1 MKNTASMLGALLLSA
16 ALLPAAQAQT
26 APTTLTVFM
35 GSQQRPEIF
44 QPIFDRF
51 SKQNP
56 NIKVKIEQ
64 GGATSEAQN
73 QYLTT
78 VLAARDP
85 SLDIFLIDVVRP
97 ATFAAAGW
105 AEPLDSYIPSKDQYL
120 KAFLPGTIASST
132 VNGKLYALP
141 AFTDAQFLYYRKDLL
156 AKYNAKVPTT
166 WDELTATATRI
177 TKAEGGTGNTLQG
190 FNFQGAPIE
199 GTVCNFLELLWSAG
213 GDAGNV
219 DSAQGQQGLNFLVNS
234 VKSKLSPASSAEIKT
249 DDSRQQFQAGKVLFG
264 LNWSYAWAHFQGNS
278 PDPTKVKGN
287 VGVAKLPAFGKNT
300 SSTCVGGWQW
310 GVSSYSK
317 NKAASVKLLQYMVS
331 SDVQREIAV
340 KGAYLPVRRA
350 LYNDPAVVAANPH
363 FKTLFP
369 VVSNARSRPVTP
381 AYPRVSE
388 IIRTN
393 VSAAVSGNKTVDAA
407 LKDMQQGLAPL
418 IK

>member
-1 MKNTASMLGALLLSA
+1 MKKSAPLLGAFLLSA
-16 ALLPAAQAQT
+16 ALLPAALAQKS
-26 APTTLTVFM
+26 ATTLTVFM

-51 SKQNP
+51 TKQNP
-56 NIKVKIEQ
+56 NIKIKIEQ

-78 VLAARDP
+78 VLAAKDP

-120 KAFLPGTIASST
+120 KAFLPATISAAT
-132 VNGKLYALP
+132 IGGKLYSLP

-156 AKYNAKVPTT
+156 TKYKAKVPTS
-166 WDELTATATRI
+166 WDELQQTANRI
-177 TKAEGGTGNTLQG
+177 TKAEGGSLQG

-199 GTVCNFLELLWSAG
+199 GTVCNFLEMLWSAG
-213 GDAGNV
+213 GDASNV
-219 DSAQGQQGLNFLVNS
+219 DSAQGQQGLGFLVNA
-234 VKSKLSPASSAEIKT
+234 VKTKLSPASSAEIKT
-249 DDSRQQFQAGKVLFG
+249 DDSRQQFQAGNVLFG

-287 VGVAKLPAFGKNT
+287 VGVARLPAFGKNN
-300 SSTCVGGWQW
+300 SATCVGGWQW
-310 GVSSYSK
+310 GVSSYSR

-331 SDVQREIAV
+331 SEVQREIAV
-340 KGAYLPVRRA
+340 KGAYLPVRKA
-350 LYNDPAVVAANPH
+350 LYNDAAVVAANPH

-369 VVSNARSRPVTP
+369 VVSNARPRPVTP

-393 VSAAVSGNKTVDAA
+393 VSAAVSGNKSVDAA
-407 LKDMQQGLAPL
+407 LKDMQRDLTPL